1 MLLKKEFTVLCG
13 KNSYIYSFFFSIKA
27 NHISSLCKNPNV
39 WLILLDPRMC

>member
-13 KNSYIYSFFFSIKA
+13 KNSYICFCFSIKA